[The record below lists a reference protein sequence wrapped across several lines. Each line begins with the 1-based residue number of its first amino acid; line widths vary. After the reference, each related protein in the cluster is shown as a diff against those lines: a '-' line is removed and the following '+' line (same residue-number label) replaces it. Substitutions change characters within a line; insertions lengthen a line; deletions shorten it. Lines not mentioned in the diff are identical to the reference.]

1 MAFFMPVKQ
10 LLRKMKRWAKAVRS
24 YGIMGAYFKEKYAR
38 KILETKP
45 IICGADN
52 KLELHTLA
60 CEWDLVNTLWSLKTF
75 YHFSGRKPGLVI
87 YDDGSLSE
95 SAAKIFSEH
104 FVNCRIIRR
113 EIFHQDMDT
122 FLQGHN
128 ESRKYS
134 RINSFYCALKLFGPM
149 YYTKAEHVLY
159 LDSDV
164 LFFRKPNEMLNYIE
178 SGIPF
183 YMSDYQNAY
192 FYPVEF
198 LNQLLG
204 IELHH
209 KINAGLFHVARS
221 DFARHLDLVEEYFKK
236 ASALESTKH
245 SVNRHEQ
252 TLAAILL
259 SKAKAVRLD
268 SNYQI
273 SKARVT
279 DKTVSHHFVNDG
291 SRMGFYVAG
300 LRRLKSS
307 GFIGK
312 LESGL

>member
-1 MAFFMPVKQ
+1 
-10 LLRKMKRWAKAVRS
+10 
-24 YGIMGAYFKEKYAR
+24 
-38 KILETKP
+38 
-45 IICGADN
+45 
-52 KLELHTLA
+52 
-60 CEWDLVNTLWSLKTF
+60 
-75 YHFSGRKPGLVI
+75 
-87 YDDGSLSE
+87 
-95 SAAKIFSEH
+95 
-104 FVNCRIIRR
+104 VNCRIVGR
-113 EIFHQDMDT
+113 EMFHQDMDT
-122 FLQGHN
+122 FLQGHI
-128 ESRKYS
+128 ESQKFS
-134 RINSFYCALKLFGPM
+134 RIKSFYCALKLFGPM

-183 YMSDYQNAY
+183 SMSDYQNAY
-192 FYPVEF
+192 SYPVEF

-221 DFARHLDLVEEYFKK
+221 DFGRHINLVEEYFKN

-252 TLAAILL
+252 TLSTILL
-259 SKAKAVRLD
+259 SKAEAVRLD
-268 SNYQI
+268 SNDQI
-273 SKARVT
+273 SKTRVT
-279 DKTVSHHFVNDG
+279 DKAVSHHFVNDG
-291 SRMGFYVAG
+291 SRIGFYVAG

-312 LESGL
+312 LGSGV